1 VKPCSDSSYL
11 TSSRKPK
18 EPPVSYKRQGLSLR
32 KQDAAEI
39 ESLVV
44 STVVSSVARFDFVD
58 EIAVLS
64 AVLAELVAL
73 DARLREGG
81 WLVLAWMA

>member
-1 VKPCSDSSYL
+1 
-11 TSSRKPK
+11 
-18 EPPVSYKRQGLSLR
+18 VSYNRQVLSLR
-32 KQDAAEI
+32 EQDAAEL

-64 AVLAELVAL
+64 AVLAELGAR
-73 DARLREGG
+73 DARLREG
-81 WLVLAWMA
+81 

>member
-1 VKPCSDSSYL
+1 
-11 TSSRKPK
+11 
-18 EPPVSYKRQGLSLR
+18 LSLR
-32 KQDAAEI
+32 RQDAAEI

-44 STVVSSVARFDFVD
+44 STVKSSVARFDFVD